1 MLNGDGASRQE
12 VERALKHLFHC
23 FKVANPDVSSRIVVY
38 LMGKPEGATVSEIK
52 DALEVSYAMVLR
64 IVSELESLG
73 IVETDR
79 KKVKKG
85 RGRAR
90 KLVKLNIEGL
100 KRLARQCIEIVG
112 VLEKL
117 EAPQQAQAA

>member
-1 MLNGDGASRQE
+1 
-12 VERALKHLFHC
+12 
-23 FKVANPDVSSRIVVY
+23 
-38 LMGKPEGATVSEIK
+38 
-52 DALEVSYAMVLR
+52 
-64 IVSELESLG
+64 VSELESLG

-79 KKVKKG
+79 LKVKRG

-90 KLVKLNIEGL
+90 KLVKLNIDGL

-117 EAPQQAQAA
+117 EAPKQEAQTA